1 MTKQPNVV
9 MIITDQQRADT
20 MACYGNTVIKT
31 PNLNKLA
38 DESFVFENAYV
49 SQPICTPLTCP
60 R

>member
-38 DESFVFENAYV
+38 DESFVLELQAD
-49 SQPICTPLTCP
+49 